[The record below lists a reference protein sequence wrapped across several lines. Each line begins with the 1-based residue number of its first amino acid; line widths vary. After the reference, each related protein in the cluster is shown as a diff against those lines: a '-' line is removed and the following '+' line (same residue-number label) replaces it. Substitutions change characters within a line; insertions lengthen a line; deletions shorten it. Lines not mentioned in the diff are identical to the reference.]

1 MKKIE
6 GAKEGERGYEEETY
20 IMSIDVLMRFRQ
32 LTQQMIEIIQQ
43 EQFRSSPLM
52 SIPLHASMARPASV
66 ARPALSALNPEA
78 KEFVPQQAVSH
89 RVRFSDLLQQ
99 GETVY
104 LTVGIGR
111 YEDGYPILSTATSV
125 YDGRAFTIHSC
136 DDVPEMIGQSSD
148 KPGGLLFQF
157 IRGLKRARKLR
168 HTPKASVWRHC
179 YVKRNGK
186 HISFSRLSQSYISN
200 TNQ

>member
-1 MKKIE
+1 
-6 GAKEGERGYEEETY
+6 
-20 IMSIDVLMRFRQ
+20 MSTDILMRFKQ
-32 LTQQMIEIIQQ
+32 LTQQMYEIIQQ
-43 EQFRSSPLM
+43 EQFRSSP
-52 SIPLHASMARPASV
+52 SIPLRSSARPASSV
-66 ARPALSALNPEA
+66 TRPTLSTLNPEA

-125 YDGRAFTIHSC
+125 YDGRTFTIHSC
-136 DDVPEMIGQSSD
+136 DDVPAMIGQSSD
-148 KPGGLLFQF
+148 KPGVLLFQF

-168 HTPKASVWRHC
+168 HTPKVSVWRHC

-186 HISFSRLSQSYISN
+186 HISFSRLSQN
-200 TNQ
+200 VVANPPK